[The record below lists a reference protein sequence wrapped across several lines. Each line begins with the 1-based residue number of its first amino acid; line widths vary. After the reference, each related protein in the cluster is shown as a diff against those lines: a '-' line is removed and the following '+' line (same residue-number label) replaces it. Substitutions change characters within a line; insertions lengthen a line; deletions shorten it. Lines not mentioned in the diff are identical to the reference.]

1 MLAVLWAS
9 IGGLKAQ
16 AYTESDLTDAGWSEV
31 TTLDNATLSQYVYV
45 FYAKEGT
52 NLMLAQ
58 GKVTGYQENRLTGVY
73 RTASDPVSETEMV
86 WMLDYSDDYKYGL
99 RSLSNPTL
107 YMQSRGGSGV
117 GSYNI
122 QFQWEKAQSQWTRF
136 NLAHAD
142 GYWTIE
148 NNASTYSNQFI
159 GPWDENAN
167 DPSSVFA
174 DGKAVAGNKTGSYIG
189 HFKLYRMTKA
199 LYNAQ
204 HYGKMY
210 YPDFTAVTSTDQLTA
225 EAMSANYYVIVAETN
240 PNLAVTA
247 RNRTEDANVRLKYAT
262 QDVLHN
268 TAQLW
273 TLTAND
279 GGFSLRN
286 VKKNHGLL
294 QAVNGNTPWY
304 NAIFDIQEPSA
315 LTKFS
320 FAADDVAGFTIE
332 NSYYPGNYLGLW
344 TPRNGYKNNEV
355 IAANKAGSEIGH
367 FYVYAIA
374 RDAYKTLYMAN
385 NTEVTDLFM
394 TNAHVENTYG
404 WSGDNVGTYS
414 NQQYTGASDNTF
426 LDNSGRVANM
436 HQQVTLPAG
445 DYILKVATRAAI
457 NQNDAW
463 IYILKLGEQDLDKGN
478 FVKKGNTGNTL
489 GNGWNWNF
497 MTFSLDTETTVQ
509 IGFYKQNAAWAGA
522 DDFHLY
528 KVDGMDVPES
538 LIAELAANMQGEEVL
553 MNTAEKAAQTTAQT
567 DATDSKTFASLQAF
581 VTAVRTAQ
589 NSADIYAAMKTRYL
603 DVLTA
608 QLENN
613 NVYTTD
619 AYNNIYAKFANGTA
633 TDEDAAAA
641 VINKT
646 KQTSTYDQLFMP
658 SWKIGETAAL
668 SSNDFYF
675 NTWST
680 EGNNDGTNFTT
691 PFFEYFVGDNMVLAA
706 NTLTATQ
713 TGLEPN
719 ATYSVSAWV
728 RVRQTNERT
737 KIANGVTMRVGSG
750 TVVDVSDGTQVG
762 TSPFYINEY
771 TAIGATDAQG
781 TLTIRFTV
789 AEGSNIH
796 WLSFKNVKYTK
807 EENGLDISEESTS
820 PIVAGD
826 YSVVTLCRTL
836 QTGGYNTFAAP
847 FDISSEKL
855 TQLGI
860 TAKQLNSSSFA
871 NGTLTLNFANAANI
885 EAGKPYLVKVSANV
899 VNPTFENV
907 TVNDAA
913 TTTTTDAVDFIPTLG
928 VTTIEGDAT
937 SILFLGAGN
946 KLYNPNNESSQ
957 IKGFRAYFK
966 LKDVA
971 ATARTFRL
979 DFGNGETTSIEHFP
993 MNSQQSASVYTLDGR
1008 RIEGQPTEKGVYIVN
1023 GKKIVIK

>member
-1 MLAVLWAS
+1 MMLAVLWAS

-122 QFQWEKAQSQWTRF
+122 QFEWEKAQSQWTRF
-136 NLAHAD
+136 NLAFTD
-142 GYWTIE
+142 DYWTIE

-174 DGKAVAGNKTGSYIG
+174 DGKAVAGNKTGNYIG

-199 LYNAQ
+199 QY
-204 HYGKMY
+204 YGKKY
-210 YPDFTAVTSTDQLTA
+210 YPAFTAVTSTDQLTA
-225 EAMSANYYVIVAETN
+225 EAMNANYYIIVAETN
-240 PNLAVTA
+240 PDLAVTA
-247 RNRTEDANVRLKYAT
+247 RNRTEDANVRLKYTT
-262 QDVLHN
+262 QDVLNN

-273 TLTAND
+273 TLVAND

-294 QAVNGNTPWY
+294 QAVEGNKPWG
-304 NAIFDIQEPSA
+304 NAVFDIQEPSA

-320 FAADDVAGFTIE
+320 LAADDVTGFTIE

-355 IAANKAGSEIGH
+355 IAANKAGGEIGH

-374 RDAYKTLYMAN
+374 RDDYKTLYMAN

-404 WSGDNVGTYS
+404 WSGDNVGTYL

-426 LDNSGRVANM
+426 LDNSGQVANM

-497 MTFSLDTETTVQ
+497 MTFSLATETTVQ

-538 LIAELAANMQGEEVL
+538 LITELAANMQGDEVL
-553 MNTAEKAAQTTAQT
+553 MNADEKAAQAPAQT
-567 DATDSKTFASLQAF
+567 NVTGSKTFADFQAF

-603 DVLTA
+603 DVLAA

-613 NVYTTD
+613 NVYTTE
-619 AYNNIYAKFANGTA
+619 AYNNIYAKYANGTA
-633 TDEDAAAA
+633 TDEEAAAA

-646 KQTSTYDQLFMP
+646 KQTSTYDLLFMP
-658 SWKIGETAAL
+658 SWEIGETAAL

-691 PFFEYFVGDNMVLAA
+691 PFFEYFVDNNRVLAA

-728 RVRQTNERT
+728 RVRQTNGQT

-762 TSPFYINEY
+762 TSPFYLNEY

-781 TLTIRFTV
+781 TLTIRFTI
-789 AEGSNIH
+789 AEGSNIN

-807 EENGLDISEESTS
+807 VENALALSEESPTS
-820 PIVAGD
+820 IEPD
-826 YSVVTLCRTL
+826 HYSVVTLCRTL

-847 FDISSEKL
+847 FGISSEKL
-855 TQLGI
+855 TELGI
-860 TAKQLNSSSFA
+860 TAKQLYSSSFA
-871 NGTLTLNFANAANI
+871 DGTLTLNFTNADDI

-907 TVNDAA
+907 TVNDA
-913 TTTTTDAVDFIPTLG
+913 TTTATTDAVDFIPTLR
-928 VTTIEGDAT
+928 VTTIKGDAT

-946 KLYNPNNESSQ
+946 KLYNPDAENSQ
-957 IKGFRAYFK
+957 IKGFRAYFQ
-966 LKDVA
+966 LKGE
-971 ATARTFRL
+971 TASLARAFRI
-979 DFGNGETTSIEHFP
+979 DFGNGETTGIIAIGTDRA
-993 MNSQQSASVYTLDGR
+993 ASTDNATYTLDGR
-1008 RIEGQPTEKGVYIVN
+1008 RIDGQPMQRGIYIVN